1 MVQKKNIRMYP
12 LLAVGLILLLT
23 GSCKKDENNGFSGPT
38 VSDIDGNVYH
48 TVTIGTQVWMVENL
62 ATTHYRNGAPIFNV
76 TDSTQ
81 WNSQK
86 AGAYCRYNSFRDPST
101 INDKLYNWY
110 AVNDS
115 RNIAPEGW
123 HIPSDEE
130 WNTMINYLGGMGVA
144 GSRLKQKGTY
154 FWLSPNSDAT
164 NESGFSAK
172 AGGMINQYNVFL
184 SLGYQG
190 YWWSSAE
197 LDSENANYWSLTYLN
212 GTVSTSHF
220 LKLYGLT
227 IRCIKD

>member
-1 MVQKKNIRMYP
+1 MLQKKNTGIYP
-12 LLAVGLILLLT
+12 ILALGLILLLA

-38 VSDIDGNVYH
+38 ITDIDGNVYH
-48 TVTIGTQVWMVENL
+48 TVTIGTQVWMAENL
-62 ATTHYRNGAPIFNV
+62 ATTRYRNGDPIYNV
-76 TDSTQ
+76 TDSTL
-81 WNSQK
+81 WSSQK
-86 AGAYCRYNSFRDPST
+86 TGAYCRYNSFRDPST

-110 AVNDS
+110 AVTDS

-130 WNTMINYLGGMGVA
+130 WNTLINYLGGMNTA
-144 GSRLKQKGTY
+144 GSKLKQKGTY

-190 YWWSSAE
+190 YWWSSTE
-197 LDSENANYWSLTYLN
+197 TDTENASYWSLTYQN
-212 GTVSTSHF
+212 GTVNTSHL